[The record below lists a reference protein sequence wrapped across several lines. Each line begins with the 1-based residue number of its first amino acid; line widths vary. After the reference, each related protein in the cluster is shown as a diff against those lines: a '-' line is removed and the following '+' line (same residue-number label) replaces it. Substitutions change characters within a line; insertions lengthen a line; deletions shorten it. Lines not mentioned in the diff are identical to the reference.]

1 VLENQ
6 IISGPFY
13 TKIAVVAALASYFS
27 ARQGKMH
34 SVLPCP
40 SLIEAA
46 PQVTPHGLN
55 THSNDRFNKPHR
67 IVFTL
72 LLMIPRHPESDPYG
86 QMD

>member
-55 THSNDRFNKPHR
+55 THSNDRLLECLE
-67 IVFTL
+67 IVYL
-72 LLMIPRHPESDPYG
+72 LEHPEDSSSSR
-86 QMD
+86 

>member
-55 THSNDRFNKPHR
+55 TRSNDRFNKPHR